1 MRTIWKKGRIVL
13 TSILII
19 SILACLSIFS
29 IFSNAD
35 KKTVS
40 SVTKGNTD
48 YSNIERDTTI
58 TVDSNGV
65 LQISRKNR
73 DKEISMGKENT
84 WTIFLYLTGTNLE
97 SQYGNATNDIR
108 EILHAK
114 FNSENANN
122 INFII
127 QTGGCSTWYSNNI
140 ANDKIQRYKVNGNT
154 KELEL
159 LESYPNSSMGSA
171 DTLYDFLDW
180 GVSNYPAEHMGVIMW
195 DHGSG
200 VESGLCADPLY
211 NNDSLTVHELEYAF
225 AKVNKKMTSKFELIG
240 FDTCLSGSL
249 EYANLLAPYG
259 KYMVASADSEP
270 GAGWFYTGFIDEI
283 LKNPD
288 ISGADVGKVI
298 CNDYATYYHN
308 PASYEQVDLT
318 LAVYDLSKVDKVCV
332 EANYLMKFLYD
343 TLKNDINKYWTLT
356 SMQKGRLRY
365 NRNNMDLGSLLDYLE
380 SYNTFNY
387 NTSFFRQALNEL
399 VIYSKCSEDYA
410 DRKAAGITIYY
421 PDSIIYMDKLNSY
434 RNVCFSPYWLK
445 YIELITYRNITENIS
460 NFNETKW
467 ESSPY
472 FFEKNFDFI
481 NYDSYDTED
490 NNGVYQK
497 LNSNP
502 DYSSSDFL
510 GNWQSLYSISSAYQG
525 GYIPPHL
532 MRNVEVQNDN
542 TELSATLTDK
552 NLQNVYEV
560 YTSIFTKINDSLVCL
575 GSKNDVEYN
584 QNTGKISSKFN
595 GEWFM
600 LPDGQL
606 LTTYIVSTDTNSTVY
621 AFPVMINDTEV
632 TIRVKETKKSNDKY
646 EYDTLGIWDSN
657 GLDNQGA
664 RGYLPL
670 KSGTTITPIYDVF
683 DTDANEYTSEYG
695 EEYTLKSD
703 FDFLFGKLNDGEYS
717 ISYQLE
723 KLNGIPSYTVPMD
736 FSVEKECITI
746 EK

>member
-1 MRTIWKKGRIVL
+1 MKTIGNKGRIVL
-13 TSILII
+13 ASILII
-19 SILACLSIFS
+19 SLLACLSIFS
-29 IFSNAD
+29 IFSNAR
-35 KKTVS
+35 KSSLSTV
-40 SVTKGNTD
+40 TNGEND
-48 YSNIERDTTI
+48 YSSIERDTSI

-73 DKEISMGKENT
+73 DQEISMGKENT
-84 WTIFLYLTGTNLE
+84 WTILLYLTGTNLE

-108 EILHAK
+108 EILHARY
-114 FNSENANN
+114 NADNTNN
-122 INFII
+122 INIII
-127 QTGGCSTWYSNNI
+127 QTGGCTTWHSNNI
-140 ANDKIQRYKVNGNT
+140 ANDKIQRYKVNGNEN
-154 KELEL
+154 KLEHL
-159 LESYPNSSMGSA
+159 TDLENASMGSA
-171 DTLYDFLDW
+171 NTLYDFLDW
-180 GVSNYPAEHMGVIMW
+180 GVTNYPAEHMGVIMW

-200 VESGLCADPLY
+200 VESGLCADPIY

-308 PASYEQVDLT
+308 PASYEQIDIT

-332 EANYLMKFLYD
+332 EANYLMKFFYD
-343 TLKNDINKYWTLT
+343 TLKNDIEKYWTLT

-399 VIYSKCSEDYA
+399 VIYSKCSENYA
-410 DRKAAGITIYY
+410 DRKAVGITIYY

-445 YIELITYRNITENIS
+445 YIELITHRNITENVS

-472 FFEKNFDFI
+472 FFEENFDFI
-481 NYDSYDTED
+481 NFDSYDADD

-497 LNSNP
+497 LNSNMN
-502 DYSSSDFL
+502 YSSNGFP
-510 GNWQSLYSISSAYQG
+510 GNWQSIYSVSSAYQG
-525 GYIPPHL
+525 GYLPPHL
-532 MRNVEVQNDN
+532 MRNIEVKNDN
-542 TELSATLTDK
+542 TNLSATLNDK
-552 NLQNVYEV
+552 NLKNVYKV
-560 YTSIFTKINDSLVCL
+560 YTSIFTNINDSLVCL

-584 QNTGKISSKFN
+584 QKTGQISSKFN

-606 LTTYIVSTDTNSTVY
+606 LTTYIVSSTDTSTIY

-632 TIRVKETKKSNDKY
+632 TIRVEETQKSNGN
-646 EYDTLGIWDSN
+646 YDYKTLGIWDNN

-664 RGYLPL
+664 RGYIPL
-670 KSGTTITPIYDVF
+670 KSGTAITPIYDIF
-683 DTDANEYTSEYG
+683 DTDANEYSSEYG

-703 FDFLFGKLNDGEYS
+703 FDFLFGKLHDGEYS

-723 KLNGIPSYTVPMD
+723 KLNGIPSYTTPKE
-736 FSVEKECITI
+736 FSVEKESITI
-746 EK
+746 KK